1 MLPSIRAYSTSKAVS
16 PRPDISEV
24 VVDVQAVRWRDAVLA
39 VAVSDVSGL
48 KEAASLNIDG
58 GETLSFEPSIGVPA
72 TRVDG
77 IHVRLA
83 SAAKLFAAPGAT
95 PDVPPTG
102 LKSFDFKF
110 ALTLNGSC
118 AHTID

>member
-1 MLPSIRAYSTSKAVS
+1 M
-16 PRPDISEV
+16 
-24 VVDVQAVRWRDAVLA
+24 RWRDAVLA

-58 GETLSFEPSIGVPA
+58 GETLSFEPSIGVPS

-83 SAAKLFAAPGAT
+83 PATKLFAAPGAA
-95 PDVPPTG
+95 PDAQPTG
-102 LKSFDFKF
+102 LNGFDFKF
-110 ALTLNGSC
+110 SLTLNGSSELTF
-118 AHTID
+118 APVAQQTTVALTLRLA